1 MAQGIVVVGSGV
13 DPASYYNKTQVDD
26 ALAKKLDTAGGEVS
40 GQIVTRNVP
49 GFSDFAAISNSAEI
63 DAGFMAQNT
72 QTKMMVS
79 FGVASNGALAGIYD
93 HIGQQW
99 IVDRPVGTKDVYFSG
114 DNFFFNGERYPGFVA
129 KPAPN
134 NDLNQAMSPGMY
146 NYGSDSSNVPD
157 VEHPNGYVL
166 VFANGG
172 TVLQFALG
180 IECVTSAYRAYYSG
194 NWTDWKRLT
203 DGNFP
208 IHFKM
213 EGLGE
218 TPKYLWGT
226 READGLMPKD
236 SYVFSPLSLKVACAA
251 AIGRGGDVDNPMYF
265 KWEGLEGQPTWLW
278 GSEDGTTTRV
288 YNPKNFSV
296 NYATSAGSAP
306 ASGGTATNAE
316 YLSNDSTYMRFHW
329 SGQDGQPTWLWGGND
344 ASNMYLWNPSNF
356 SVNYA
361 SSAGNGIIASG
372 SGYVRF
378 GDGTQICWGF
388 GSAGTSTGNGAAAG
402 YIAFPVPFS
411 DTGYAFSASAYGTWD
426 HNNTVGWI
434 GTYDRTA
441 ASTFVNCANGA
452 GGNFVWLAIGRWK

>member
-166 VFANGG
+166 VFADGG

-251 AIGRGGDVDNPMYF
+251 AIGQGGDVDNPMYF

-278 GSEDGTTTRV
+278 GSEDGTNTRV
-288 YNPKNFSV
+288 YNPK
-296 NYATSAGSAP
+296 
-306 ASGGTATNAE
+306 
-316 YLSNDSTYMRFHW
+316 
-329 SGQDGQPTWLWGGND
+329 
-344 ASNMYLWNPSNF
+344 NF